1 MCKILLMIILLS
13 CTAFADCYY
22 TSKVMKGDRVVVKRR
37 GVMLVYQTPCGDT
50 KIINPLN
57 VQRGGGFLSGGADVE
72 VLNTISVTYTNLIW
86 GWGHLVMNEPREVST
101 VKNFPMNDYEL
112 DFRKESCEA
121 VTYDLSDRHCVRK

>member
-1 MCKILLMIILLS
+1 MNKILLTIVLLS
-13 CTAFADCYY
+13 CAAFADCYY

-37 GVMLVYQTPCGDT
+37 GVMLVYKTPCGDT

-121 VTYDLSDRHCVRK
+121 VTYDLSDRRCRR